1 MAGQGSTIC
10 DYALWLKESD
20 WTVVYTCVPNTPHVG
35 VVAIPIAGSRQQQ
48 YPDILAFKGGVT
60 RIVEVELQLT
70 AAVAEKIRER
80 FEDILKVLCI
90 PEEWN
95 TFRRHVQ
102 ETTRMKLPEIFRP
115 DCELV
120 ICRNGKRSAGEFV
133 PELAGA
139 KVRVVFAED
148 LFS

>member
-1 MAGQGSTIC
+1 MTGQGSTIC
-10 DYALWLKESD
+10 DYASWLKESD

-35 VVAIPIAGSRQQQ
+35 VVAIPIAGSRHQQ

-60 RIVEVELQLT
+60 RIVEVEVQLT

-80 FEDILKVLCI
+80 FEEIRKVLCI

-95 TFRRHVQ
+95 TFRCHVQ
-102 ETTRMKLPEIFRP
+102 ETIGINLPEKFNP

-120 ICRNGKRSAGEFV
+120 ICHNGKRSARELV
-133 PELAGA
+133 TELAGA
-139 KVRVVFAED
+139 KVRVVFAEN